1 MKMQTITTTT
11 TTTTTRRRK
20 EKFVRFSY
28 NIFFRVAVEPLRF
41 LHQFFYSFFQFPLQN
56 HFHLLS
62 SSLLLLLFG
71 GQKESRLTS
80 VGNVSESL
88 GRSDYQPD

>member
-41 LHQFFYSFFQFPLQN
+41 LHQFFIHFFNFLCKIISIYY
-56 HFHLLS
+56 HHHYYYYY
-62 SSLLLLLFG
+62 
-71 GQKESRLTS
+71 
-80 VGNVSESL
+80 L
-88 GRSDYQPD
+88 GVKKRVDSQVWEM